1 MEVDIMI
8 SRFGKFI
15 SVWATVCLLL
25 VACLFIM
32 PDAMALGSGDEITAS
47 GCNYPSTLAE
57 GKSFALKGV
66 VTSESSK
73 IVRLEAGV
81 YNSHGDMLTGRSWN
95 PNSKSID
102 FRWYVNPYVEFGKL
116 TAGTYTYKI
125 TATNGS
131 VKKTLLSQTFE
142 VTPRAKEPDN
152 LSASGCNAPASLTK
166 GKGFALRGT
175 VLSQSSKITN
185 LTAGVFD
192 TNGDM
197 VTGRSF
203 NPKAKSVDIK
213 WKVNPYVKFGKL
225 DVGDYT
231 YKIIATNGEGQKTL
245 FSQDFEVVAP
255 DPVSDELSAS
265 NLNHPTSIVKGKGFS
280 LRGVVFSQSSKISNL
295 TAGVFDENGDML
307 TGRSFNPK
315 AKSVDLRWYVN
326 PYVKFGDLVEGTYT
340 YEVTATNAAGQET
353 LLSESFQVTPADP
366 VSDKLTSSGLNAP
379 TLLIKG
385 RGFAVRGVV
394 FSQNSKISQL
404 TAGVFDANGTMLT
417 GRSWNP
423 KAKSVDFRW
432 YVNEH
437 IKFGTLEIGT
447 YTYKVVATN
456 DAGTST
462 LLEASFEVVE

>member
-1 MEVDIMI
+1 MI

-15 SVWATVCLLL
+15 TAGAAFFLVLVLCLSL
-25 VACLFIM
+25 M
-32 PDAMALGSGDEITAS
+32 PAAIAAGTGDDVIAS
-47 GCNYPSTLAE
+47 GCNYPTSIEE
-57 GKSFALKGV
+57 GKSFALKGTV
-66 VTSESSK
+66 SSESSK

-81 YNSHGDMLTGRSWN
+81 YDGQGKMLTGRSWN
-95 PNSKSID
+95 PNEKSID

-131 VKKTLLSQTFE
+131 VKKTLLSQSFE
-142 VTPRAKEPDN
+142 VTLRAKTPDG
-152 LSASGCNAPASLTK
+152 LSAQGCNSPTSLTK

-185 LTAGVFD
+185 LTAGVYD
-192 TNGDM
+192 KNGNLI
-197 VTGRSF
+197 TGRNY
-203 NPKAKSVDIK
+203 NPKAKSVDIR
-213 WKVNPYVKFGKL
+213 WKVNPYVKFGTL
-225 DVGDYT
+225 DAGTYT

-245 FSQDFEVVAP
+245 LSQDFEVKAS
-255 DPVSDELSAS
+255 DPVTDKLSSS
-265 NLNHPTSIVKGKGFS
+265 NLNHPTSLSKGKGFS
-280 LRGVVFSQSSKISNL
+280 LRGVVSSQSSKISNL
-295 TAGVFDENGDML
+295 TAGVFEGNGNML

-326 PYVKFGDLVEGTYT
+326 SYVKFGALVEGNYT
-340 YEVTATNAAGQET
+340 YKVVATNAAGQET
-353 LLSESFQVTPADP
+353 LLSESFVVTPADP
-366 VSDKLTSSGLNAP
+366 VSDTLSSSGLSAP

-385 RGFAVRGVV
+385 RGFYLRGVV
-394 FSQNSKISQL
+394 SSQTSKINQL

-432 YVNEH
+432 YVNEYVE
-437 IKFGTLEIGT
+437 FGKLNVGT
-447 YTYKVVATN
+447 YTYKVVAAN

-462 LLEASFEVVE
+462 LLEAGFEVVE